1 MTEMYEAVEA
11 FYYGHR
17 AIVGRPDAVLASYG
31 LSRMHHRIMYFVA
44 RHPGLSV
51 NELLG
56 LLGVT
61 KQSLNVPMRKLM
73 EDGFVIATA
82 DDKDKRIKRLS
93 LSEKAKQLEAE
104 ITGYQTQ
111 LLTKAFMSVGEG
123 AKASWLGVMRSLVRQ
138 AGV

>member
-1 MTEMYEAVEA
+1 MKDMYEAVEA

-17 AIVGRPDAVLASYG
+17 AIVARPDAVLAAYG

-61 KQSLNVPMRKLM
+61 KQSLNVPMRKLLHA
-73 EDGFVIATA
+73 GFVLAAT
-82 DDKDKRIKRLS
+82 DDKDKRIKRLT
-93 LSEKAKQLEAE
+93 LSEKATRLEEE
-104 ITGYQTQ
+104 ITGYQAQ
-111 LLTKAFMSVGEG
+111 LLAKAFASVGDG
-123 AKASWLGVMRSLVRQ
+123 AMASWLSVMRSLVHQ
-138 AGV
+138 AS